1 MLDENQLVTITWYSG
16 NKDYYSKLGYEFTK
30 MNDTFQV
37 PFKLAL
43 HKTKL
48 WVKVRCDYCGEEYT
62 TRYSN
67 YKLSKSRGK
76 VACKK
81 CKQLKIAD
89 TLQNRYGSS
98 SLWGSQ
104 ELREKAKQS
113 MRNKYGCE
121 YAMQSKE
128 GQKKFKSSMLE
139 KYGYENP
146 SYSPDLQAKAKSSMY
161 ENGKYPT
168 SVPERQL
175 IKMLIQLYG
184 EENCKPGYP
193 VDKVNFDCL
202 LTISGCNIDV
212 EYDGLYWHQGME
224 EYDRKRN
231 HWLISKGYKVLRVK
245 GNKYDELPT
254 IERLKE
260 EVDYLLDG
268 HSIGYI
274 DMNN

>member
-1 MLDENQLVTITWYSG
+1 MFDENQLVTIKWYSG

-30 MNDTFQV
+30 MYDTFQV

-48 WVKVRCDYCGEEYT
+48 WVKVCCDYCGEEYV
-62 TRYSN
+62 TRYAN
-67 YKLSKSRGK
+67 YELSKSRGK

-89 TLQNRYGSS
+89 TLQSRYGSS

-104 ELREKAKQS
+104 ELRNKAKQS

-128 GQKKFKSSMLE
+128 GQEKFKVSMLE
-139 KYGYENP
+139 KYGYDNP

-168 SVPERQL
+168 SAPERQL
-175 IKMLIQLYG
+175 IQMLIQLYG

-202 LTISGCNIDV
+202 LTVGECNIDV

-224 EYDRKRN
+224 DYDRKRN
-231 HWLISKGYKVLRVK
+231 HWLIAQGYKVLRVK
-245 GNKYDELPT
+245 GNKNDELPT